1 MAQTSNEPRHKIL
14 LVDDDQAFLDIY
26 YETLKRLPGSPEIFP
41 AVTGAR
47 ALAMLESEAF
57 NLLIVDL
64 NMPKIDGLQVLSI
77 ARRKFPQLRLVVL
90 TGVQDEQFRARAYG
104 MGVDLFCQKP
114 ESAKEVE
121 MFLDAVDS
129 LLQRESKG
137 GFRGVQSKS
146 LMDIIQ
152 LECLSQS
159 SNVLRIT
166 NGVLEARIWIQGGL
180 IIDAEEQELTGEPA
194 FRRILRWKTGSFEL
208 LPADPAR
215 KRTIFTSYQGLL
227 LESAQAFDESG
238 GTTSFFAAPSM
249 TQSESSGSPLAPLAH
264 FEGVQF
270 VLTVG
275 PEPKEELVSW
285 GMESP
290 ESVSTWMKKSLESFR
305 ALGERLHVGELQ
317 QVTGMSS
324 QNHVALASCPKGELC
339 VGFRPALLSE
349 DVRES
354 MKTILAKWAS

>member
-1 MAQTSNEPRHKIL
+1 
-14 LVDDDQAFLDIY
+14 
-26 YETLKRLPGSPEIFP
+26 
-41 AVTGAR
+41 
-47 ALAMLESEAF
+47 
-57 NLLIVDL
+57 
-64 NMPKIDGLQVLSI
+64 
-77 ARRKFPQLRLVVL
+77 
-90 TGVQDEQFRARAYG
+90 
-104 MGVDLFCQKP
+104 
-114 ESAKEVE
+114 
-121 MFLDAVDS
+121 MFLEAVDS
-129 LLQRESKG
+129 LLQRESSG

-166 NGVLEARIWIQGGL
+166 NGVLEARVWIQGGL
-180 IIDAEEQELTGEPA
+180 VIDAEAQDLTGEAA
-194 FRRILRWKTGSFEL
+194 FQRILRWKTGSFEL
-208 LPADPAR
+208 LPPDPAR
-215 KRTIFTSYQGLL
+215 ARTIFTSYQGLL

-238 GTTSFFAAPSM
+238 GNTSFFASLSM
-249 TQSESSGSPLAPLAH
+249 TQSQSKSSASPLAGLAR

-275 PEPKEELVSW
+275 PEPKNKLVSW

-290 ESVSTWMKKSLESFR
+290 ESVSTWMQKSLESFR
-305 ALGERLHVGELQ
+305 ALGDRLHIGQLQ

-354 MKTILAKWAS
+354 MKTILAKWASGIYFSNSPSCG